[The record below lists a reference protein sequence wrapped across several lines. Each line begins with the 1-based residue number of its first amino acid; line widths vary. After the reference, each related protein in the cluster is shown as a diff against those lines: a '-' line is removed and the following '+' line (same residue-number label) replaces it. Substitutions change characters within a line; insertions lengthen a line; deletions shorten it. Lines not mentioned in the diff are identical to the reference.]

1 MNDVDDDDDLF
12 FLLIIIIII
21 IIIIILFFFIIFFF
35 YNMFGLTPRRMATA
49 ACTLLH
55 QVETE
60 VVTGHRT
67 E

>member
-21 IIIIILFFFIIFFF
+21 IIIILVFFIFF

>member
-1 MNDVDDDDDLF
+1 MNDVDDDLF
-12 FLLIIIIII
+12 FLLII
-21 IIIIILFFFIIFFF
+21 LLLLLLLYWFFFIFF